1 MKKSNDYL
9 NPKAFLK
16 DVRTIFA
23 QARSWSGSL
32 DPTPDEEHGISPRE
46 IYEERCDETE
56 RRTIRILRRGFGL

>member
-1 MKKSNDYL
+1 MRCKECS

-23 QARSWSGSL
+23 QARTWSGSM
-32 DPTPDEEHGISPRE
+32 DPEPDEEHGISPRE

-56 RRTIRILRRGFGL
+56 KRVIRLLRKALGLT